1 MANRNILLGITGGI
15 AAYKSAELVRLLRK
29 AGYPVRV
36 VMTRGAEAFVAPMTF
51 QALSG
56 EPVRTS
62 LLDPE
67 AEAGMGHI
75 ELAKWA
81 DQVVVAPASADFM
94 ARLAGGLADDLL
106 ATVCCATEAPIAL
119 APAMNQAMWGN
130 HRTRRIVRMLQD
142 DPQITLWG
150 PDQGSQA
157 CGDTGPGRMLEP
169 QSLLGLIEQSA
180 PAATDGQGPLAGQRV
195 VITAGPTREP
205 IDPVRYISNHSS
217 GKMGYAMA
225 EAARAAGAT
234 VILVSGPVSLP
245 APGGVEVVPVQTAE
259 EMLSASCAAVEK
271 GADLF
276 VATAA
281 VADYRPASR
290 AGQKMKKSSETLS
303 LDLVRNPD
311 TLATIAARK
320 DAPFTVGFAAETDN
334 VAGYATDKLQ
344 RKKLA
349 MIVANDVSEP
359 DIGLNSHHNAV
370 TVFWPGGQ
378 REIGPAPK
386 GEIARELIALIAE
399 RMASRS

>member
-1 MANRNILLGITGGI
+1 MASRKILLGITGGI
-15 AAYKSAELVRLLRK
+15 AAYKSAELVRLLKK
-29 AGYPVRV
+29 ADYEVRV
-36 VMTRGAEAFVAPMTF
+36 VMTRGAEAFVTPMTF

-81 DQVVVAPASADFM
+81 DQIVVAPASADFM
-94 ARLAGGLADDLL
+94 ARLAHGLADDLL
-106 ATVCCATEAPIAL
+106 ATVCSATEAPIAL

-130 HRTRRIVRMLQD
+130 YRTQRNVRLLQD

-157 CGDTGPGRMLEP
+157 CGDVGPGRMLEP
-169 QSLLGLIEQSA
+169 ETLFALIEQASA
-180 PAATDGQGPLAGQRV
+180 AVVTGGGRLAGRRV

-205 IDPVRYISNHSS
+205 IDPVRYITNHSS
-217 GKMGYAMA
+217 GKMGYALA

-234 VILVSGPVSLP
+234 VTLISGPVSLAAP
-245 APGGVEVVPVQTAE
+245 AGVQVVPVETAE
-259 EMLSASCAAVEK
+259 EMLLATSEEVDK

-290 AGQKMKKSSETLS
+290 AGQKMKKSHESLS
-303 LDLVRNPD
+303 LELVRNPD
-311 TLATIAARK
+311 TLATIAARE
-320 DAPFTVGFAAETDN
+320 DAPFTVGFAAETTD
-334 VAGYATDKLQ
+334 VEHYATDKMK
-344 RKKLA
+344 RKKLG
-349 MIVANDVSEP
+349 MIVANDVSAP
-359 DIGLNSHHNAV
+359 GIGFNSDDNAV
-370 TVFWPGGQ
+370 TVFWPGGRQ
-378 REIGPAPK
+378 AIGPASK
-386 GEIARELIALIAE
+386 REIATSLIGLIAE
-399 RMASRS
+399 RMA

>member
-1 MANRNILLGITGGI
+1 MANQNILLGITGGI
-15 AAYKSAELVRLLRK
+15 AAYKSAELVRLLKK
-29 AGYPVRV
+29 AGYQVRV
-36 VMTRGAEAFVAPMTF
+36 VMTRGAEAFVTPMTF

-94 ARLAGGLADDLL
+94 ARLAQGMADDLL
-106 ATVCCATEAPIAL
+106 ATVCSATEAPIAL

-130 HRTRRIVRMLQD
+130 HRTQRNVGLLRD

-157 CGDTGPGRMLEP
+157 CGDVGPGRMLEP
-169 QSLLGLIEQSA
+169 ETLFGLIEQAGGS
-180 PAATDGQGPLAGQRV
+180 DGQGGPLSGRRV

-205 IDPVRYISNHSS
+205 IDPVRYITNHSS
-217 GKMGYAMA
+217 GKMGYAIA

-234 VILVSGPVSLP
+234 VTLVSGPVALDAP
-245 APGGVEVVPVQTAE
+245 AGVAVVPVETAE
-259 EMLSASCAAVEK
+259 DMLQAASAEVDR

-276 VATAA
+276 IATAA
-281 VADYRPASR
+281 VADYRPADR
-290 AGQKMKKSSETLS
+290 AGQKVKKSHETIALE
-303 LDLVRNPD
+303 LVRNPD
-311 TLATIAARK
+311 TLATIAARP
-320 DAPFTVGFAAETDN
+320 DAPFTVGFAAETND
-334 VAGYATDKLQ
+334 VEQYATDKMK
-344 RKKLA
+344 RKKLG
-349 MIVANDVSEP
+349 MIVANDVSVP
-359 DIGLNSHHNAV
+359 GMGFNSDQNAV

-378 REIGPAPK
+378 QSIGPTSK
-386 GEIARELIALIAE
+386 HEIARTLVALIAD
-399 RMASRS
+399 RLA